1 MQCFSLLKAS
11 LKQGRNNNFNIKSRM
26 IIRSFIILFL
36 LCHNLLSQNVDTVKW
51 VASWGDD
58 IDGTGES
65 FNPYK
70 TIKKALSDLDSGTI
84 YFRITEKIDTFR
96 EEVVI
101 DGKENITIRGPGP
114 GNKFVIFDGTS
125 DLSNFNWISQGDNIF
140 KTTIDTA
147 IWQLFIDGKEMVMA
161 RWPNAQFTD
170 KSIYSWDSWGQGNE
184 SLSTNGSVIVDNNYH
199 DMSKIKGNL
208 DTAHA
213 ILNLGSFRTW
223 NSKITHSQG
232 QNSFI
237 FDRNI
242 SDNQY
247 KDKHHYFFI
256 EGDYDLLDTI
266 NEWYHNPIT
275 GDLWVMTDGTNPNE
289 LDVKGKTSTYSFD
302 IKNSKNITIENL
314 FFFSSTIKVSSSENI
329 IIQDCN
335 FAFPSTSKRM
345 IGDLGTPEA
354 TSIGVSGASNKV
366 NNSIFR
372 RNLFAYTDGDALRV
386 FGDNNRIENNIFQY
400 IDYSVSEL
408 PGLMVSFYINGDKN
422 IFTKNSINDTQAS
435 ATLTPGERSEFSYN
449 KVTRTGALQSDGSVF
464 QGTRNY
470 VAESKVHHNFIYN
483 TPKLA
488 LRYDAPGD
496 DPTAAGQRGK
506 MYNNVAINTSGIM
519 IKGDHHYIANN
530 TVIGSNKNGMI
541 ILDEENS
548 NLNTFT
554 QNNLVDKL
562 SGHRSISNYEDKDQN
577 GFPDYPIPG
586 TSSNNWNGWDSVKT
600 SYIGEENIDNLIYSL
615 IDSTTLMPLEGSP
628 LIDAG
633 NKIDSLPLDIIGES
647 PDIGAFE
654 YGGELWKAGHDGWY
668 PRPYPWSFME
678 NIPRAIL
685 TSSSSDLYEDST
697 VIEMSFKLEGGPHNE
712 DIIINI
718 DTINTTLSADY
729 GNDWLLIY
737 ESDTIQNPNEDMIW
751 MKGKDSI
758 SLKIFSV
765 SDDIYEKNEIL
776 IAGLFG
782 RSKISR
788 VVPINTGIYG
798 ILYDND
804 PMPTASSSIDTDSIL
819 ENSET
824 KIIKVSLSNPS
835 KFDIK
840 LGLSVEDS
848 PFVPGELAE
857 NEIDFELNKDTIIF
871 PPLSIEQEFSIT
883 TIQDN
888 EIESDELA
896 ILNIESINDSIYIV
910 VTLVIIDD
918 DEPIPLSIEN
928 KNNLNEVFPN
938 PAKDII
944 NLKYNNKF
952 KIESIKFVDLEGK
965 EFKPKNIILNKKF
978 INFDV
983 SNFDEGIYVI
993 QIKTNNDILKV
1004 KLIIDRKN

>member
-1 MQCFSLLKAS
+1 MK
-11 LKQGRNNNFNIKSRM
+11 KK
-26 IIRSFIILFL
+26 SFIILFL
-36 LCHNLLSQNVDTVKW
+36 LSYNLLSQNLDTVKW
-51 VASWGDD
+51 VSTAGDD
-58 IDGTGES
+58 INGTGES

-70 TIKKALSDLDSGTI
+70 TIKKALSELDSGTI
-84 YFRITEKIDTFR
+84 YFRVIENIDTFR

-101 DGKENITIRGPGP
+101 DGKENITIRGHEP

-125 DLSNFNWISQGDNIF
+125 DLSNFNWISQGNNIF
-140 KTTIDTA
+140 KTTIDTT

-161 RWPNAQFTD
+161 RWPNAQFID
-170 KSIYSWDSWGQGNE
+170 KSIYSWETWGQGNE
-184 SLSTNGSVIVDNNYH
+184 SLSTNGNVIVDDNYH
-199 DMSKIKGNL
+199 DMSKLKGNL

-223 NSKITHSQG
+223 NSKISHSQG
-232 QNSFI
+232 NNSFTY
-237 FDRNI
+237 DKDI

-266 NEWYHNPIT
+266 NEWYHNPTT

-289 LDVKGKTSTYSFD
+289 LDIKGKTSSYSFE

-354 TSIGVSGASNKV
+354 TSIGISGSSNKV

-408 PGLMVSFYINGDKN
+408 PGLMVSFYVNGDKN
-422 IFTKNSINDTQAS
+422 VFTKNSINDTQAS

-470 VAESKVHHNFIYN
+470 VAESEVHHNFIYN

-519 IKGDHHYIANN
+519 VKGDYHYIANN

-600 SYIGEENIDNLIYSL
+600 SYIDEENIDNLIYSL
-615 IDSTTLMPLEGSP
+615 IDSVTLMPLEGSP
-628 LIDAG
+628 LINAG
-633 NKIDSLPLDIIGES
+633 TSIDSIPLDIIGES
-647 PDIGAFE
+647 PDIGAYE
-654 YGGELWKAGHDGWY
+654 YGGELWIAGYDGWY
-668 PRPYPWSFME
+668 PRYYPWNFME
-678 NIPRAIL
+678 NIPRGIL

-697 VIEMSFKLEGGPHNE
+697 IIEMSFKLEGGPHNE

-718 DTINTTLSADY
+718 DTINTIGSADY
-729 GNDWLLIY
+729 GNDWILIY
-737 ESDTIQNPNEDMIW
+737 ESDTIENPNEDIIW

-758 SLKIFSV
+758 SIKIYPI
-765 SDDIYEKNEIL
+765 SDDVYERNETL
-776 IAGLFG
+776 VAGIFG
-782 RSKISR
+782 RSAISR

-798 ILYDND
+798 NLYDND
-804 PMPTASSSIDTDSIL
+804 PMPTASASVNTDSIS

-824 KIIKVSLSNPS
+824 KIIRVSLSNPS
-835 KFDIK
+835 KFDIN
-840 LGLSVEDS
+840 LGISVEDS
-848 PFVPGELAE
+848 PLIPGELAE
-857 NEIDFELNKDTIIF
+857 NKIDFELNLDTIIF
-871 PPLSIEQEFSIT
+871 PALSKEQEFSIT
-883 TIQDN
+883 TIKDD

-896 ILNIESINDSIYIV
+896 ILNIESIEDSIYLV

-918 DEPIPLSIEN
+918 DEPLPLSIEN
-928 KNNLNEVFPN
+928 KNNSNQLFPN
-938 PAKDII
+938 PAKDVI
-944 NLKYNNKF
+944 NLKLNNQF
-952 KIESIKFVDLEGK
+952 KIENIKFTDLEGK

-983 SNFDEGIYVI
+983 SNLDEGIYVI
-993 QIKTNNDILKV
+993 QIQTNDDILKV
-1004 KLIIDRKN
+1004 KLIIDRNN